1 MKFIIVAGGQGT
13 KIWPYSRKSKPKQFQ
28 TLVGDRSLFTYNID
42 VLLEEFAPED
52 IFISTKKQYVALA
65 LEQAPKI
72 PIKNYIIEPDIS
84 KNRGP
89 AEGFAFVKLS
99 LIHPDEPFIIIQ
111 PDDIR
116 LPKKLYLDAIYDME
130 RLVKRDKKFI
140 TGGLRPTFPTLGV
153 DYMELGEKVDIN
165 TNQKIFKVKKF
176 LGRELDYQKTKELV
190 NRNGV
195 MIHCNHACWYPD
207 LMLEAYKQYK
217 PDWYKSLMEIKECI
231 GQPNEE
237 ENIERI
243 YSEMESGPTEIVTQ
257 NIFKG
262 GYLIELPFKWVDIGT
277 WNSLYQYVSEG
288 TDKSHTEGNVIA
300 LDSKGTLVKSTKKDK
315 LIATYGLN
323 DMIVIDTDDILLIM
337 PRDKADKIGEIR
349 KEIEDKKM
357 NEYL

>member
-28 TLVGDRSLFTYNID
+28 KLVGEKSLFTYNVD
-42 VLLEEFAPED
+42 VLLEEFSPED

-72 PIKNYIIEPDIS
+72 SIKNYIIEPNIA

-89 AEGFAFVKLS
+89 AEGFAFLKLS
-99 LIHPDEPFIIIQ
+99 MIHPDEPFVIIQ

-116 LPKKLYLDAIYDME
+116 IPKRLYIDTLYDME

-140 TGGLRPTFPTLGV
+140 TGGIRPTFPTLGV
-153 DYMELGEKVDIN
+153 DYMELGERVQIN
-165 TNQKIFKVKKF
+165 TSQKVYKIKKF

-190 NRNGV
+190 AKQGI
-195 MIHCNHACWYPD
+195 MIHCNHACWYPIM
-207 LMLEAYKQYK
+207 MLDAYKKYK
-217 PDWYKSLMEIKECI
+217 PNWYKALMEIKNCI
-231 GQPNEE
+231 GKENEE
-237 ENIERI
+237 GNIEKI

-257 NIFKG
+257 NIFSD
-262 GYLIELPFKWVDIGT
+262 GYLFELPFKWVDIGT

-288 TDKSHTEGNVIA
+288 NEKNHTEGNVIA
-300 LDSKGTLVKSTKKDK
+300 LDSKGTLVKSMKKDK

-323 DMIVIDTDDILLIM
+323 DMIVIDTEDILLIM
-337 PRDKADKIGEIR
+337 PRDKADRIGEIR
-349 KEIEDKKM
+349 KKIEDSDM
-357 NEYL
+357 GEYL